1 MKRHDPESIDL
12 AVLARHLRTVLGSSV
27 PGAVV
32 GRTVLRDEV
41 LRRLDCSQLE
51 AELLIDTMVGRAF
64 LVLEHDAETGEERW
78 LIEP

>member
-12 AVLARHLRTVLGSSV
+12 AVLARHLRTALGSSV

-32 GRTVLRDEV
+32 GRTALRDEV
-41 LRRLDCSQLE
+41 VRRLDCSQLE

-64 LVLEHDAETGEERW
+64 LVLERDEETREERW
-78 LIEP
+78 FIEP